1 MAALVVV
8 ACITSGA
15 NHLSNQIWNWLMLE
29 ERYLLL
35 MGQHELLIEVVGHVA
50 TAYQLPSHE
59 PKEVSD
65 AWVHQPIFALQELV
79 DI

>member
-1 MAALVVV
+1 MV
-8 ACITSGA
+8 
-15 NHLSNQIWNWLMLE
+15 
-29 ERYLLL
+29 
-35 MGQHELLIEVVGHVA
+35 QHELMIEIVGHVP

-65 AWVHQPIFALQELV
+65 AWVRQPIFALQELV

>member
-1 MAALVVV
+1 MV
-8 ACITSGA
+8 
-15 NHLSNQIWNWLMLE
+15 
-29 ERYLLL
+29 
-35 MGQHELLIEVVGHVA
+35 QHELMIEIVGHVP

-65 AWVHQPIFALQELV
+65 AWIHQPIFALQELV